1 MLVLKHDTVWVLKT
15 EANPVICHP
24 FYITVPPPKELMLSN
39 SRQKDIDNKTHM
51 SLKFSSRL
59 FWLLI
64 FCMAEKKNNI
74 SFV

>member
-39 SRQKDIDNKTHM
+39 SRQKDIDNKTNM